1 MFNASH
7 FLSRHWD
14 AKHFIGSPDIGGT
27 TTIATTWVFGGVVF
41 ANQSL
46 DYVVK
51 GPANQILAS
60 GTASTDGSGVL
71 TVSISDDYSGQKVLV
86 QVENVSTDMVT
97 TGRVHGSQV
106 ATAA

>member
-27 TTIATTWVFGGVVF
+27 TTVSTTWVFSGVPF

-51 GPANQILAS
+51 GPLNQILAV
-60 GTASTDGSGVL
+60 GTASTNASAVL
-71 TVSISDDYSGQKVLV
+71 INTISDDYSGQPVLV
-86 QVENVSTDMVT
+86 HVENVSADMVT

>member
-14 AKHFIGSPDIGGT
+14 AKHFIGSPDIGWT
-27 TTIATTWVFGGVVF
+27 TTVSTTWIFGGVPY

-51 GPANQILAS
+51 SADNQILS
-60 GTASTDGSGVL
+60 YGTAATNASGVL
-71 TVSISDDYSGQKVLV
+71 VNTISDAYLGQKLLV
-86 QVENVSTDMVT
+86 QVENVGIDGAT
-97 TGRVHGSQV
+97 TGKVHGTQV
-106 ATAA
+106 VMVI